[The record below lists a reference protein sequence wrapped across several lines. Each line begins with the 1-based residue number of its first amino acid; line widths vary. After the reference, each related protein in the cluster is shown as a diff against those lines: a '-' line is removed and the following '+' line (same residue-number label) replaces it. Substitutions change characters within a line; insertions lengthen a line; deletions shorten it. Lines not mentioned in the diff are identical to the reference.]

1 MASTLGGLQ
10 RLEEVQPAAE
20 QQNEQANIRSAEAVS
35 NLESKN
41 FSLGGGNQL
50 RGWRRLASR
59 SSLISSEE
67 TRVLR

>member
-41 FSLGGGNQL
+41 FGGG
-50 RGWRRLASR
+50 
-59 SSLISSEE
+59 
-67 TRVLR
+67 